1 VPADSSGSPDVRL
14 FERIVARDAAAI
26 RELYDRHNRLLF
38 GVIMRIVR
46 SRPDAEEVLQEVFIR
61 VWTRAEMYDA
71 ALGAPTP
78 WLVRLA
84 RNRAIDRLRA
94 RRTRD
99 TIDVTSGRETTD
111 RDADAVAATPEGLAL
126 DAETRDSVRGALA
139 DLPSEQRTLIEAAFF
154 EGYTHSE
161 LASRFG
167 LPLGTV
173 KTRIRTGMLAMRARL
188 EHAV

>member
-1 VPADSSGSPDVRL
+1 MPVEPIGSPDFGLLQRVA
-14 FERIVARDAAAI
+14 ARDAAAI
-26 RELYDRHNRLLF
+26 RELYDRYNGLLF
-38 GVIMRIVR
+38 GVIMRILRNR
-46 SRPDAEEVLQEVFIR
+46 SDAEEVLQEVFIR

-71 ALGAPTP
+71 RVGAPAP

-94 RRTRD
+94 RRVHD
-99 TIDVTSGRETTD
+99 TVDEHVDGTAD
-111 RDADAVAATPEGLAL
+111 RPALPSAQATPEGLAL
-126 DAETRDSVRGALA
+126 DAEKRESVRGALG
-139 DLPSEQRTLIEAAFF
+139 DLPEEQRTLIEAAFF

-173 KTRIRTGMLAMRARL
+173 KTRIRIGMMAMRARL
-188 EHAV
+188 EHSA